1 MNEISMQE
9 WAEQV
14 LERRKAAEN
23 SLVTISLAGCMEGR
37 DYNVDKQDFSE
48 PDLGLKALEE
58 FKLIT
63 FSGYDG
69 MISVWIDD
77 EEHYHGEFVAYGVIL
92 DQVSKVSFPEL
103 KIWLKEWLPKIN
115 KPSE

>member
-1 MNEISMQE
+1 MSEISMQE

-14 LERRKAAEN
+14 LARRKLAEN
-23 SLVTISLAGCMEGR
+23 SFVTIELDGCVNGK
-37 DYNVDKQDFSE
+37 DYNIDKQDFSE

-77 EEHYHGEFVAYGVIL
+77 DENYHGEFVAYGEMH
-92 DQVSKVSFPEL
+92 DKASKVSLPEL
-103 KIWLKEWLPKIN
+103 KIWLEEWLPKIN
-115 KPSE
+115 EPIE